1 MPSLEATLVPPTRDL
16 GDGFK
21 VRRALPSAQRRMI
34 GPFVFLDEM
43 GPAQLA
49 PGSGLD
55 VRPHPHIGLAT
66 LTYLFDG
73 EILHQDSLGVRQ
85 PIRPGDVNWMVA
97 GRGIVHSERTPQ
109 ALRPAGPRTWGLQSW
124 IALPEREEERAPAF
138 HHHGRDAL
146 PVANEGGLEMRVV
159 AGAFLGLRAPVETFS
174 ELFYADVKL
183 GAGAVFSVPAE
194 HLERGAYIV
203 EGGVEVDGERLER
216 GRLLV
221 LKPGV
226 PVSFKGPARLIVF
239 GGEPLGARYL
249 WWNFVS
255 SSKARIEQAKEDWK
269 AGRFG
274 GVPGDPEFIPLP
286 PARQPRVDYP

>member
-1 MPSLEATLVPPTRDL
+1 
-16 GDGFK
+16 
-21 VRRALPSAQRRMI
+21 
-34 GPFVFLDEM
+34 
-43 GPAQLA
+43 
-49 PGSGLD
+49 
-55 VRPHPHIGLAT
+55 
-66 LTYLFDG
+66 
-73 EILHQDSLGVRQ
+73 
-85 PIRPGDVNWMVA
+85 
-97 GRGIVHSERTPQ
+97 
-109 ALRPAGPRTWGLQSW
+109 
-124 IALPEREEERAPAF
+124 
-138 HHHGRDAL
+138 
-146 PVANEGGLEMRVV
+146 
-159 AGAFLGLRAPVETFS
+159 
-174 ELFYADVKL
+174 
-183 GAGAVFSVPAE
+183 
-194 HLERGAYIV
+194 
-203 EGGVEVDGERLER
+203 VEVDGERLER